1 MNLSEMPPVSVL
13 EERIGYHFQNQYLLL
28 CALTHTSYAN
38 EQKIHKYESYERLE
52 FLGDAVLE
60 LVSSAFLYHKYPDE
74 REGKL
79 SKIRSSLVCE
89 PALAYC
95 ARDIELEEF
104 IRLGRG
110 EEQTGGRQNDSII
123 SDVCEAVIGAMYL
136 DSGSLDAPQKFI
148 MTFILSDL
156 EGKLLFYDA
165 KSTLLEKVQEKGGS
179 VHYKLI
185 GEEGPGHNKLFRAA
199 VYEDDHFLAEGE
211 GKTKKNAEQH
221 AALKALKSYE
231 TSI

>member
-1 MNLSEMPPVSVL
+1 
-13 EERIGYHFQNQYLLL
+13 
-28 CALTHTSYAN
+28 
-38 EQKIHKYESYERLE
+38 
-52 FLGDAVLE
+52 
-60 LVSSAFLYHKYPDE
+60 
-74 REGKL
+74 
-79 SKIRSSLVCE
+79 
-89 PALAYC
+89 
-95 ARDIELEEF
+95 
-104 IRLGRG
+104 
-110 EEQTGGRQNDSII
+110 
-123 SDVCEAVIGAMYL
+123 
-136 DSGSLDAPQKFI
+136 

-165 KSTLLEKVQEKGGS
+165 KSTLQEKVQEKGGS

>member
-79 SKIRSSLVCE
+79 SKIRSVSEEVKSR
-89 PALAYC
+89 LAGVRMIPSFRMS
-95 ARDIELEEF
+95 AR
-104 IRLGRG
+104 
-110 EEQTGGRQNDSII
+110 Q
-123 SDVCEAVIGAMYL
+123 
-136 DSGSLDAPQKFI
+136 
-148 MTFILSDL
+148 
-156 EGKLLFYDA
+156 
-165 KSTLLEKVQEKGGS
+165 
-179 VHYKLI
+179 
-185 GEEGPGHNKLFRAA
+185 
-199 VYEDDHFLAEGE
+199 
-211 GKTKKNAEQH
+211 
-221 AALKALKSYE
+221 
-231 TSI
+231 